1 MAEAHTDEMRP
12 EYDFSDDA
20 GVVVG
25 KHAAAFG
32 QQTTIVRLDAD
43 IAGRFPDAAAV
54 NAALRDHLKQSRSA
68 AG

>member
-1 MAEAHTDEMRP
+1 MPEAQSDEMRP
-12 EYDFSDDA
+12 EYDFGEDA

-25 KHAAAFG
+25 KHAAAFK

-43 IAGRFPDAAAV
+43 LAGRFPDAAAV
-54 NAALRDHLKQSRSA
+54 NAALREHLKQARPA